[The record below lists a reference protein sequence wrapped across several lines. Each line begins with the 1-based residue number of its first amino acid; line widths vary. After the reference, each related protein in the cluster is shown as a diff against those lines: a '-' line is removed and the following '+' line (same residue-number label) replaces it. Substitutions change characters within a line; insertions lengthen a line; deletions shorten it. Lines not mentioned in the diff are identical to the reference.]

1 MCSEYECRLPV
12 RDLDIVRLALDSIV
26 LNSHLVTKYDYE
38 SDISVVIILA
48 QPKGLKNVH
57 PRMNS
62 RKARS

>member
-38 SDISVVIILA
+38 I
-48 QPKGLKNVH
+48 
-57 PRMNS
+57 
-62 RKARS
+62 